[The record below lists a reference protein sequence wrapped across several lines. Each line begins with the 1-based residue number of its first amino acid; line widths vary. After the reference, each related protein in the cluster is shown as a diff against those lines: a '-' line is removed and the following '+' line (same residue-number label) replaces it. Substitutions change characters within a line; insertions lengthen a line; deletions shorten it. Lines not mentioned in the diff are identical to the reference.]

1 MTGFIVPNANQFG
14 VSIQSLDQAEP
25 DSLDFRIA
33 GNNRYAVLSGLSAT
47 FNAAVNGSAIIAG
60 GEVIIDGVY
69 GQVSGDT
76 LTFTAPS
83 ADPRFDLIV
92 AQNSAGVFSLNT
104 VLGTTDAT
112 NPIFPAVSSTQIVL
126 YALYRKSGETF
137 GNNSVVDKRKLT
149 STVIRSGTGVPPS
162 VGVDGDLY
170 IRTGFT
176 PGTGQSSLYVK
187 HSGAWQNLG
196 TYIPVSDAPLN
207 PFLLVGL

>member
-25 DSLDFRIA
+25 DSLDFEII

-47 FNAAVNGSAIIAG
+47 FNAASNGSATLTS

-69 GQVSGDT
+69 GQVSSDT
-76 LTFTAPS
+76 LNFTAPNV
-83 ADPRFDLIV
+83 DPRFDLIV
-92 AQNSAGVFSLNT
+92 VQNTAGTFSLNT
-104 VLGTTDAT
+104 VVGTADAT
-112 NPIFPAVSSTQIVL
+112 NPIFPTVASTQIVL

-137 GNNSVVDKRKLT
+137 GNNSAVDKRKLT
-149 STVIRSGTGVPPS
+149 STVIRSGTGTPPA

-176 PGTGQSSLYVK
+176 PALGQSSLYVK
-187 HSGAWQNLG
+187 QSGSWQNLG
-196 TYIPVSDAPLN
+196 VYTVIPDVPLN

>member
-25 DSLDFRIA
+25 DSLDFEIV
-33 GNNRYAVLSGLSAT
+33 GNNRYAVLSGLSAS
-47 FNAAVNGSAIIAG
+47 FLAASNGSAIVAG

-69 GQVSGDT
+69 GAVSGTT

-92 AQNSAGVFSLNT
+92 AQNNAGTFSLNT
-104 VLGTTDAT
+104 VIGTANAT
-112 NPIFPAVSSTQIVL
+112 NPVFPAVASTQIVL

-149 STVIRSGTGVPPS
+149 STVIRSGTGVPPA

-176 PGTGQSSLYVK
+176 PALGQSSLYVK
-187 HSGAWQNLG
+187 HSGSWQNLG
-196 TYIPVSDAPLN
+196 VYTVIPDVPLN

>member
-25 DSLDFRIA
+25 DSLDFEIV

-47 FNAAVNGSAIIAG
+47 FNAASNGSAIVAS

-69 GQVSGDT
+69 GSVSGDT

-92 AQNSAGVFSLNT
+92 AQNSAGTFSLNT
-104 VLGTTDAT
+104 VIGTASST
-112 NPIFPAVSSTQIVL
+112 NPVFPAVASTQIVL

-149 STVIRSGTGVPPS
+149 STVIRSGTGVPPA

-176 PGTGQSSLYVK
+176 PANGQSSLYVK
-187 HSGAWQNLG
+187 HSGSWQNLG
-196 TYIPVSDAPLN
+196 VYTVIPDVPLN

>member
-25 DSLDFRIA
+25 DSLDFEIV
-33 GNNRYAVLSGLSAT
+33 GNNRYAVLSGLSSS
-47 FNAAVNGSAIIAG
+47 FLAASNGSAIVAG

-69 GQVSGDT
+69 GSVPGDT

-92 AQNSAGVFSLNT
+92 AQNNAGTFSLNT
-104 VLGTTDAT
+104 VIGTASAT
-112 NPIFPAVSSTQIVL
+112 NPVFPTVASTQIVL

-149 STVIRSGTGVPPS
+149 STVIRSGTGVPPA

-176 PGTGQSSLYVK
+176 PALGQSSLYVK
-187 HSGAWQNLG
+187 HSGSWQNLG
-196 TYIPVSDAPLN
+196 VYTVIPDVPLN

>member
-25 DSLDFRIA
+25 DSLDFEIV
-33 GNNRYAVLSGLSAT
+33 GNNRYAVLSGLSAS
-47 FNAAVNGSAIIAG
+47 FLAASNGSAIVAG

-69 GQVSGDT
+69 GSVPGDT

-92 AQNSAGVFSLNT
+92 AQNSSGTFSLNT
-104 VLGTTDAT
+104 VIGTASAT
-112 NPIFPAVSSTQIVL
+112 NPVFPTVASTQIVL

-149 STVIRSGTGVPPS
+149 STVIRSGTGVPPA

-176 PGTGQSSLYVK
+176 PALGQSSLYVK
-187 HSGAWQNLG
+187 HSGSWQNLG
-196 TYIPVSDAPLN
+196 VYTVIPDVPLN

>member
-1 MTGFIVPNANQFG
+1 MTGFLVPNANQFG

-25 DSLDFRIA
+25 DSLDFKIV
-33 GNNRYAVLSGLSAT
+33 GNNRYAVLSGLAAT
-47 FNAAVNGSAIIAG
+47 FNAASNGSAIVAA

-69 GQVSGDT
+69 GQVSGTT
-76 LTFTAPS
+76 LTFTAPA

-92 AQNSAGVFSLNT
+92 AQNSSGTFTLNT
-104 VLGTTDAT
+104 VIGTADAT
-112 NPIFPAVSSTQIVL
+112 NPIFPTVASTQIVL

-137 GNNSVVDKRKLT
+137 GNNSAVDKRKLT
-149 STVIRSGTGVPPS
+149 STIIRSGTGVPPA

-176 PGTGQSSLYVK
+176 PVLGQSSLYVK
-187 HSGAWQNLG
+187 QSGSWQNLG
-196 TYIPVSDAPLN
+196 VYTVVPDVPLN

>member
-25 DSLDFRIA
+25 DSLDFAIV
-33 GNNRYAVLSGLSAT
+33 GNNRYAVLSGLSAS
-47 FNAAVNGSAIIAG
+47 FLAASNGSAIVAG

-69 GQVSGDT
+69 GSVPGDT

-92 AQNSAGVFSLNT
+92 AQNSAGTFSLNT
-104 VLGTTDAT
+104 VIGTASAT
-112 NPIFPAVSSTQIVL
+112 NPVFPAVASTQIVL

-149 STVIRSGTGVPPS
+149 STVIRSGAGVPPA

-176 PGTGQSSLYVK
+176 PALGQSSLYVK
-187 HSGAWQNLG
+187 HSGSWQNLG
-196 TYIPVSDAPLN
+196 VYTVIPDVPLN

>member
-1 MTGFIVPNANQFG
+1 MTGFLVPNANQFG

-25 DSLDFRIA
+25 DSLDFEIV
-33 GNNRYAVLSGLSAT
+33 GNNRYAVLSGLDAT
-47 FNAAVNGSAIIAG
+47 FNAASNGSAILTT

-69 GQVSGDT
+69 GQVSGTT
-76 LTFTAPS
+76 LNFTAAS

-92 AQNSAGVFSLNT
+92 AQNSSGVFSLNT
-104 VLGTTDAT
+104 VVGTADAT
-112 NPIFPAVSSTQIVL
+112 NPIFPVVASTQIVL

-137 GNNSVVDKRKLT
+137 GNNSAVDKRKLT

-170 IRTGFT
+170 IRTSYS
-176 PGTGQSSLYVK
+176 PAVGQSSLYVK
-187 HSGAWQNLG
+187 SSGSWQNIG
-196 TYIPVSDAPLN
+196 SYPQATPEILN

>member
-25 DSLDFRIA
+25 DSLDFEIV

-47 FNAAVNGSAIIAG
+47 FNAASNGSAIVAS

-69 GQVSGDT
+69 GSVSGDT
-76 LTFTAPS
+76 LTFTAPD

-92 AQNSAGVFSLNT
+92 AQNSAGTFSLNT
-104 VLGTTDAT
+104 VIGTASAT
-112 NPIFPAVSSTQIVL
+112 NPIFPTVASTQIVL

-149 STVIRSGTGVPPS
+149 STVIRSGTGVPPA

-176 PGTGQSSLYVK
+176 PANGQSSLYVK
-187 HSGAWQNLG
+187 HSGSWQNLG
-196 TYIPVSDAPLN
+196 VYTVIPDVPLN

>member
-25 DSLDFRIA
+25 DSLDFEIV
-33 GNNRYAVLSGLSAT
+33 GNNRYAVLSGLSAS
-47 FNAAVNGSAIIAG
+47 FLAASNGSAIVAG

-69 GQVSGDT
+69 GSVPGDT

-92 AQNSAGVFSLNT
+92 AQNNAGTFSLNT
-104 VLGTTDAT
+104 VIGTASAT
-112 NPIFPAVSSTQIVL
+112 NPVFPTVASTQIVL

-149 STVIRSGTGVPPS
+149 STVIRSGTGVPPA

-176 PGTGQSSLYVK
+176 PALGQSSLYVK
-187 HSGAWQNLG
+187 HSGSWQNLG
-196 TYIPVSDAPLN
+196 VYTVIPDVPLN

>member
-25 DSLDFRIA
+25 DSLDFRIV

-47 FNAAVNGSAIIAG
+47 FNAAVNGSAIVDG

-104 VLGTTDAT
+104 VLGTADAT

-149 STVIRSGTGVPPS
+149 STVIRSGTEVPS
-162 VGVDGDLY
+162 AVGVDGDLY

-176 PGTGQSSLYVK
+176 PALGQSSLYVK
-187 HSGAWQNLG
+187 HSGSWQNLG
-196 TYIPVSDAPLN
+196 VYTIIPDVPLN

>member
-25 DSLDFRIA
+25 DSLDFEIL

-47 FNAAVNGSAIIAG
+47 FSSSSNGSAIVAS

-69 GQVSGDT
+69 GSVAGAT
-76 LTFTAPS
+76 LTFTA
-83 ADPRFDLIV
+83 AGVDPRFDLVV

-104 VLGTTDAT
+104 IIGTSDAT
-112 NPIFPAVSSTQIVL
+112 NPVFPVVSSTQIVL

-149 STVIRSGTGVPPS
+149 STVIRSGTGSPGA

-170 IRTGFT
+170 IRTGDT
-176 PGTGQSSLYVK
+176 PLSGQSSFYVK
-187 HSGAWQNLG
+187 HSGSWQNLG
-196 TYIPVSDAPLN
+196 TYYVPEDNTLN
-207 PFLLVGL
+207 PFLLAGL

>member
-25 DSLDFRIA
+25 DSLDFEIV
-33 GNNRYAVLSGLSAT
+33 GNNRYAVLSGLSAS
-47 FNAAVNGSAIIAG
+47 FLAASNGSAIVAG

-69 GQVSGDT
+69 GSVPGDT

-92 AQNSAGVFSLNT
+92 AQNNAGTFSLNT
-104 VLGTTDAT
+104 VIGTASST
-112 NPIFPAVSSTQIVL
+112 NPVFPAVASTQIVL

-149 STVIRSGTGVPPS
+149 STVIRSGTGVPPA

-176 PGTGQSSLYVK
+176 PALGQSSLYVK
-187 HSGAWQNLG
+187 HSGSWQNLG
-196 TYIPVSDAPLN
+196 VYTVIPDVPLN

>member
-25 DSLDFRIA
+25 DSLDFEIV
-33 GNNRYAVLSGLSAT
+33 GNNRYAVLSGLSAS
-47 FNAAVNGSAIIAG
+47 FLAASNGSAIVAG

-69 GQVSGDT
+69 GSVPGDT

-92 AQNSAGVFSLNT
+92 AQNSAGTFSLNT
-104 VLGTTDAT
+104 VIGTASAT
-112 NPIFPAVSSTQIVL
+112 NPVFPTVASTQIVL

-149 STVIRSGTGVPPS
+149 STVIRSGTGVPPA

-176 PGTGQSSLYVK
+176 PALGQSSLYVK
-187 HSGAWQNLG
+187 HSGSWQNLG
-196 TYIPVSDAPLN
+196 VYTVIPDVPLN

>member
-1 MTGFIVPNANQFG
+1 MTGFLVPNANQFG

-25 DSLDFRIA
+25 DSLDFKIV
-33 GNNRYAVLSGLSAT
+33 GNNRYAVLSGLAAT
-47 FNAAVNGSAIIAG
+47 FNAASNGSATITA

-69 GQVSGDT
+69 GQVSGNT
-76 LTFTAPS
+76 LTFTAPA

-92 AQNSAGVFSLNT
+92 AQNSSGTFTLNT
-104 VLGTTDAT
+104 VIGTADAT
-112 NPIFPAVSSTQIVL
+112 NPIFPTVASTQIVL

-137 GNNSVVDKRKLT
+137 GNNSAVDKRKLT
-149 STVIRSGTGVPPS
+149 STVIRSGTGVPPA

-176 PGTGQSSLYVK
+176 PALGQSSLYVK
-187 HSGAWQNLG
+187 QSGSWQNLG
-196 TYIPVSDAPLN
+196 VYTVIPDVPLN

>member
-25 DSLDFRIA
+25 DSLDFEIV
-33 GNNRYAVLSGLSAT
+33 GNNRYAVLSGLSAS
-47 FNAAVNGSAIIAG
+47 FLAASNGSAIVAG

-69 GQVSGDT
+69 GSVPGTT

-83 ADPRFDLIV
+83 ANPRFDLIV
-92 AQNSAGVFSLNT
+92 AQNSAGTFSLNT
-104 VLGTTDAT
+104 VVGTADAT
-112 NPIFPAVSSTQIVL
+112 NPVFPAIASTQIVL

-149 STVIRSGTGVPPS
+149 STVIRSGTGVPPA

-176 PGTGQSSLYVK
+176 PALGQSSLYVK
-187 HSGAWQNLG
+187 HSGSWQNLG
-196 TYIPVSDAPLN
+196 VYTVIPDVPLN

>member
-25 DSLDFRIA
+25 DSLDFEIV
-33 GNNRYAVLSGLSAT
+33 GNNRYAVLSGL
-47 FNAAVNGSAIIAG
+47 AASFLAASNGSAIVAG

-69 GQVSGDT
+69 GSVPGDT

-92 AQNSAGVFSLNT
+92 AQNNAGTFSLNT
-104 VLGTTDAT
+104 VIGTANAT
-112 NPIFPAVSSTQIVL
+112 NPVFPAVASTQIVL

-149 STVIRSGTGVPPS
+149 STVIRSGTGVPPA

-176 PGTGQSSLYVK
+176 PALGQSSLYVK
-187 HSGAWQNLG
+187 HSGSWQNLG
-196 TYIPVSDAPLN
+196 VYTVIPDVPLN